1 MFTSYFPLATSSQG
15 LAGPVGEVRPD
26 FGMRNMV
33 GAAKFGSAVHCQIG
47 SADGTHG
54 AAGTAHVHCQIGSGQ
69 GNANGKANQMTATT
83 QEAGKVNASNVTLNP
98 VKVYSDEQ
106 EVSFRAADAA
116 ANLAANGAPIAFVAA
131 LLVADNYAS
140 GVILEPRGKDP
151 VRVARLAKAKEAFGN
166 ERTPFRFWATALAYR
181 IKAST
186 DVETAVSMATKD
198 DKGKPIKTVEA
209 QVARATGLLVRMMAS
224 RGYHTMHGLSIGLG
238 LSKDPADGKG
248 KGKGKADNSP
258 KSGEGEGAADGGK
271 VKVADAAA
279 DVRTALICEALKAG
293 GFSPEQHALIA
304 AAVLAAKPADVTADA
319 EPEKVA
325 A

>member
-1 MFTSYFPLATSSQG
+1 
-15 LAGPVGEVRPD
+15 
-26 FGMRNMV
+26 
-33 GAAKFGSAVHCQIG
+33 
-47 SADGTHG
+47 
-54 AAGTAHVHCQIGSGQ
+54 
-69 GNANGKANQMTATT
+69 MTATT

-181 IKAST
+181 LKAST

-238 LSKDPADGKG
+238 LSKDPAEG
-248 KGKGKADNSP
+248 KGKGKADKAKPGDKASD
-258 KSGEGEGAADGGK
+258 GEGAADGGK

-304 AAVLAAKPADVTADA
+304 AAVLAAKPADVSQADA